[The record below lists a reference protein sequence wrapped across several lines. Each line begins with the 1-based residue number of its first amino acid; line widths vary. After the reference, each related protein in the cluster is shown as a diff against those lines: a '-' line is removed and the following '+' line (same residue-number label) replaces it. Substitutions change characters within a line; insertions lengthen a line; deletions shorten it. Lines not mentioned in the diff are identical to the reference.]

1 VIEFLLILKLLVAIG
16 VVVGLSIITEKFS
29 PKLAGLIAGLPT
41 GSAITLFFIGLEN
54 GANFASDT
62 AIYNMEGIVA
72 MLSVLF
78 IYYKASTMFKRHRL
92 VLSALCSVAGYFV
105 VIYLLHFLV
114 LGLLGAVLLSLAA
127 ILAFTYLF
135 REIKSTTITDKI
147 DLSAKVLFARAL
159 AAAAIILTIIEA
171 ASLVGPKWAGLFTA
185 FPTTTFPL
193 ILIVHYTYGE
203 LPVHTIIK
211 HFPVGLAS
219 LIAYSL
225 VVSISYP
232 VIGIYY
238 GTAAAFAAA
247 FLVCALIYLL
257 HMQKGRQFL
266 AD

>member
-1 VIEFLLILKLLVAIG
+1 MIELLFALKLLVAIG
-16 VVVGLSIITEKFS
+16 VVVGLSIITEKSS

-54 GANFASDT
+54 GADFASVS

-78 IYYKASTMFKRHRL
+78 IYYKTSAAFKRHGL
-92 VLSALCSVAGYFV
+92 ALSAIFSVAGYFV
-105 VIYLLHFLV
+105 AIYLLHFLNLNAV
-114 LGLLGAVLLSLAA
+114 GAVLLPLAA
-127 ILAFTYLF
+127 IVLSTYLF
-135 REIKSTTITDKI
+135 REIRDSKVTERIR
-147 DLSAKVLFARAL
+147 LGFGVLFARAV
-159 AAAAIILTIIEA
+159 AAAAIILAVIGTA
-171 ASLVGPKWAGLFTA
+171 GLAGPEWAGLFTA

-193 ILIVHYTYGE
+193 ILIIHYTYGE
-203 LPVHTIIK
+203 KQVHTIIK

-225 VVSISYP
+225 VVSLAYP

-238 GTAAAFAAA
+238 GTAAAFASA
-247 FLVCALIYLL
+247 FLVCIFIYLL

-266 AD
+266 PG